1 MIFSLPVGA
10 TSVLLEEPEHL
21 VGQVQDVIV
30 RSRLQGNLIVKQR
43 FKTVQDFWPVN
54 MTKKF

>member
-30 RSRLQGNLIVKQR
+30 RSRLQGNLIVIIKLSR
-43 FKTVQDFWPVN
+43 DLKLCRIFGLST
-54 MTKKF
+54 